1 MSKESQMTDKLI
13 EIDKQMKSKNLES
26 KKYYKPIYCYRH
38 FPAINDI
45 YEHIIQDM
53 VRHNQI
59 TLYEDINEAEAA
71 GRAELCDDDCYEI
84 AVFDFTQGFCKIY
97 YDRRG
102 SSPNTIACLDCW
114 SKCYKIIKK
123 EATGREEN

>member
-1 MSKESQMTDKLI
+1 
-13 EIDKQMKSKNLES
+13 MKDLEK

-53 VRHNQI
+53 VRHNKI
-59 TLYEDINEAEAA
+59 TLYEDINKAEEV

-97 YDRRG
+97 YDRKG
-102 SSPNTIACLDCW
+102 SSPNIIPCLDCW
-114 SKCYKIIKK
+114 SKRYKVIKE
-123 EATGREEN
+123 EATGHERN

>member
-1 MSKESQMTDKLI
+1 MLRKTKLLKLRKVGKI
-13 EIDKQMKSKNLES
+13 MKNLEK

-45 YEHIIQDM
+45 YEHIIADI
-53 VRHNQI
+53 VRHNKI
-59 TLYEDINEAEAA
+59 TLYEDINKAEAV

-97 YDRRG
+97 YDRKG

-114 SKCYKIIKK
+114 SKCYEII
-123 EATGREEN
+123 ESEV

>member
-1 MSKESQMTDKLI
+1 M
-13 EIDKQMKSKNLES
+13 KNLEK

-53 VRHNQI
+53 VRHNKI
-59 TLYEDINEAEAA
+59 TLYEDIDKAREV
-71 GRAELCDDDCYEI
+71 GRVELCDDDCYGV
-84 AVFDFTQGFCKIY
+84 AVFDFTRGHCEIY

-102 SSPNTIACLDCW
+102 SSPNLIACLDCW
-114 SKCYKIIKK
+114 SKCYEVIQT
-123 EATGREEN
+123 EVES

>member
-1 MSKESQMTDKLI
+1 MGGKVM
-13 EIDKQMKSKNLES
+13 KNLEM

-45 YEHIIQDM
+45 YEHIIADI
-53 VRHNQI
+53 VRHKKI
-59 TLYEDINEAEAA
+59 TLYEDINKAEEV

-114 SKCYKIIKK
+114 SKCYKVI
-123 EATGREEN
+123 